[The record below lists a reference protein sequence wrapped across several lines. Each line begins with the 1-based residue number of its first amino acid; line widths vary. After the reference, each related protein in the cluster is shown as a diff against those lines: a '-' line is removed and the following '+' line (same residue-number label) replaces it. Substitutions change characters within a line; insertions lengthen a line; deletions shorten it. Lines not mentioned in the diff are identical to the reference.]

1 MRKGFL
7 VLCLALFTSLSVS
20 AQESKFGIANRLGVG
35 VSAGTEGIGFDL
47 STCVT
52 PYLSVRAG
60 LDFMP
65 DFSINTDADVSG
77 EVEGMAYSSTVDIK
91 GTLKRTQ
98 LSFKLDCYP
107 FPNSS
112 SFFVTAGAVFG
123 GDKVIKITGHS
134 NELADL
140 IAQGNEIGI
149 DIGDYRIPVDDKGN
163 VAGGVKV
170 KGFRPY
176 FGLGF
181 GRLIPKKRIGFR
193 FELGAQIHGKP
204 KVYADGVG
212 DLEKLIG
219 QDTDDDISKLMDK
232 LTVCPVLKLSLRG
245 RIL

>member
-7 VLCLALFTSLSVS
+7 ALCLALFTAISVS
-20 AQESKFGIANRLGVG
+20 AQESKYGIANRVGVG
-35 VSAGTEGIGFDL
+35 VSAGTEGVGFDL
-47 STCVT
+47 STCLT
-52 PYLSVRAG
+52 KYLSVRAG
-60 LDFMP
+60 LDLMP
-65 DFSINTDADVSG
+65 DFSINTDANVSG
-77 EVEGMAYSSTVDIK
+77 DDGTNYSGTVDIK
-91 GTLKRTQ
+91 GALKRTQ

-112 SFFVTAGAVFG
+112 SFFLTAGAVFG

-134 NELADL
+134 DEFAALVAMGNEL
-140 IAQGNEIGI
+140 GI
-149 DIGDYRIPVDDKGN
+149 EIGDYRIPIDKNGN

-170 KGFRPY
+170 SGFRPY

-204 KVYADGVG
+204 KVYADGIG
-212 DLEKLIG
+212 DLNELLGQDSDDDVSKLI
-219 QDTDDDISKLMDK
+219 DK
-232 LTVCPVLKLSLRG
+232 RTVYPVLKFSLRG